1 MAAGNTEDSVPGVPL
16 PSSAIPDGFS
26 IESEPSED
34 PLEGQSVRLSCRADN
49 YTYEHLRWYRLN
61 LSTLHDAHGN
71 PILLDCKNV
80 HLFATPLEANLEEA
94 EPGARHATLSLNI
107 PRVAPEHEG
116 DYVCEVQDR
125 RSQDKHCHKKYL
137 SVQGEVG
144 VASQRG
150 RGRVAQPSQLLSV
163 HPVQHKPGSGEA
175 PLGSILTVELL
186 SPSHAQSLN
195 LQHHATRPTLASA
208 TIPVPTS
215 SPRTAPS
222 RGTLLDSVPSF
233 SSLSTPVP
241 ALEAPRLT
249 QNLTDVLVNVSDSLE
264 MRCPVAGA
272 HVPSIVWYKDERL
285 LEKESGRG
293 RSPCV
298 TGGVLRSARPMSP
311 DTT

>member
-1 MAAGNTEDSVPGVPL
+1 M
-16 PSSAIPDGFS
+16 
-26 IESEPSED
+26 
-34 PLEGQSVRLSCRADN
+34 RLSCRADN

-71 PILLDCKNV
+71 PLLLDCKNV
-80 HLFATPLEANLEEA
+80 HLFATPLEADLEEG

-144 VASQRG
+144 VASLRG
-150 RGRVAQPSQLLSV
+150 RGHVCNLPLR
-163 HPVQHKPGSGEA
+163 PVQQNPGWSNHVPGSSDA
-175 PLGSILTVELL
+175 ALPPNLTVEVL
-186 SPSHAQSLN
+186 SPSHAQSLI
-195 LQHHATRPTLASA
+195 LQHHAQPVSPLHLPLPLSLLAA
-208 TIPVPTS
+208 RI
-215 SPRTAPS
+215 APS
-222 RGTLLDSVPSF
+222 QGTLLVSVPLL
-233 SSLSTPVP
+233 SSLSTPAP

-249 QNLTDVLVNVSDSLE
+249 QNLTDLLVNVSDSLE

-285 LEKESGRG
+285 LEKESGKEG
-293 RSPCV
+293 C
-298 TGGVLRSARPMSP
+298 LM
-311 DTT
+311 